1 MDRNNIGSFPNEW
14 QATSAVADIEEKS
27 KRMCGNMED
36 LLDRTFW
43 RQFGANWRQFGAKLA
58 VFWRQLALIGAKN
71 LALRFWRQLAPNWR
85 CFGAKLAP
93 IWRQLAP
100 IGGSWRSVGAK
111 FWRQLAP
118 TPIGAKNFFR
128 SSRFYLTARQ
138 FGDFRVYVHK
148 QVQRQLAPIGA
159 KRFRYVIVGSIFQ
172 IPSPQRG

>member
-1 MDRNNIGSFPNEW
+1 MGGHLSS
-14 QATSAVADIEEKS
+14 QL
-27 KRMCGNMED
+27 GNMED

-43 RQFGANWRQFGAKLA
+43 RQFGAAILA
-58 VFWRQLALIGAKN
+58 PIGAN
-71 LALRFWRQLAPNWR
+71 LAPNWR

-93 IWRQLAP
+93 IWRHLAP

-138 FGDFRVYVHK
+138 FGDFRLYVHK
-148 QVQRQLAPIGA
+148 QVQRQLAP
-159 KRFRYVIVGSIFQ
+159 KDLDM
-172 IPSPQRG
+172 